1 MESFYCL
8 PVEPYRALP
17 MSARLLRP
25 SLLAGLALLLALRI
39 PADGAESASAPSA
52 ASPPSAPAPAAAPAP
67 CDWQRWQNEIDAFD
81 AADQRHAAP
90 AGVIVFV
97 GSSSIRLWDLGA
109 SFPGLA
115 TLNRGF
121 GGSQLCDTVH
131 FFDRLVVRHR
141 PSQVVVYAGDND
153 LAAGKTPEQVHA
165 DFRAL
170 VALLKR
176 DLPQTPLTYIAVKP
190 SVARWKL
197 AAEIRR
203 LNRLIAD
210 DCERDPQLHFL
221 DVWPPTLDAQGE
233 PRSDLLRDDGLH
245 LNDAGYA
252 VWSDLL
258 RPLLTASA
266 SQTDR

>member
-1 MESFYCL
+1 
-8 PVEPYRALP
+8 
-17 MSARLLRP
+17 MSAHPLRRN
-25 SLLAGLALLLALRI
+25 LLAGLALLLALRVSTLRAE
-39 PADGAESASAPSA
+39 PAPGSTATSPTSAS
-52 ASPPSAPAPAAAPAP
+52 APAAAPAP
-67 CDWQRWQNEIDAFD
+67 CDWQRWQSSIDAFIAED
-81 AADQRHAAP
+81 ERREAP
-90 AGVIVFV
+90 PGVIVFV

-109 SFPGLA
+109 SFPGTP

-176 DLPQTPLTYIAVKP
+176 DLPGTPLTYIAVKP

-210 DCERDPQLHFL
+210 DCRRDRQLEFL
-221 DVWPPTLDAQGE
+221 DVWPPTLNAQGE